1 MCEDFR
7 MASSIQGKTAIVTGG
22 SRGIGLAI
30 AAGLL
35 AEGVS
40 VSITGTNPDHL
51 RAAEASLLAK
61 TAGGAK
67 LLTFTA
73 DVRDHLAVDSVVE
86 ETVRRLGG
94 LDILVNNAGV
104 GWFGTVESESHDD
117 WRRVIDTNLTGIFN
131 CCHAAIPHMRRRGE
145 SYIINISSLAGK
157 NVVTGGAGYCA
168 SKAGVN
174 AFSEVLLQEVRQDGI
189 RVTYVCPG
197 SVNTDFTGHAD
208 PNNDWKLRPED
219 VAQVV
224 LDLVRTDKRSLP
236 SLVEMRPAK
245 PPKK

>member
-1 MCEDFR
+1 
-7 MASSIQGKTAIVTGG
+7 MASSIQGKAAIVTGG

-35 AEGVS
+35 AEGVN
-40 VSITGTNPDHL
+40 VAITGTNPEHL
-51 RAAEASLLAK
+51 RAAEAALLPKAVS
-61 TAGGAK
+61 GAK

-73 DVRDHLAVDSVVE
+73 DVRDHLAVDSAVE
-86 ETVRRLGG
+86 ETVRRFGG

-104 GWFGTVESESHDD
+104 GWFGTVESESHDE

-145 SYIINISSLAGK
+145 AYIINISSLASK
-157 NVVTGGAGYCA
+157 NVVAGGAGYCA

-189 RVTYVCPG
+189 RVSYVCPG

-208 PNNDWKLRPED
+208 SQNDWKLRPED
-219 VAQVV
+219 VAEVV

-236 SLVEMRPAK
+236 SLVEMRPSK

>member
-7 MASSIQGKTAIVTGG
+7 MASSLHGKVAIVTGG
-22 SRGIGLAI
+22 SRGIGRAI
-30 AAGLL
+30 AADLL
-35 AEGVS
+35 AEGIS
-40 VSITGTNPDHL
+40 VAIADTNPDHL
-51 RAAEASLLAK
+51 RDAEAALLPKA
-61 TAGGAK
+61 ANGVK

-104 GWFGTVESESHDD
+104 GWFGTVESESHED
-117 WRRVIDTNLTGIFN
+117 WRRVIDTNLTGMFN
-131 CCHAAIPHMRRRGE
+131 CCHSAIPHMRRRGE
-145 SYIINISSLAGK
+145 SYIINISSLGGK
-157 NVVTGGAGYCA
+157 YVLPGGAGYCA

-189 RVTYVCPG
+189 RVSYICPG
-197 SVNTDFTGHAD
+197 SVNTDFMEPTD
-208 PNNDWKLRPED
+208 PGNDWKLRPED

-224 LDLVRTDKRSLP
+224 LELVRTDKRSLS
-236 SLVEMRPAK
+236 SLVEIRPAK